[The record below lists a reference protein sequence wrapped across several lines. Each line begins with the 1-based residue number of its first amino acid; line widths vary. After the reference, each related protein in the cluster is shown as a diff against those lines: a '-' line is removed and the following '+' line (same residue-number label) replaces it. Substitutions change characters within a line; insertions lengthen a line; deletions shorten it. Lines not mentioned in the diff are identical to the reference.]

1 MHMCSKPTNLPPL
14 SSKIWWSGRW
24 DQQHDGVVLMVEKI
38 HMKGFTY
45 TCGVQERGGAVEIA
59 AG

>member
-45 TCGVQERGGAVEIA
+45 TCGVQERGGAV
-59 AG
+59 